1 MGYHLSAMRKWV
13 LAVAVVALP
22 TLALSQPPTVRLPF
36 ASIAAA
42 PDDKATM
49 TLVSGGTVSM
59 QERGLFLISSVASF
73 PVDGKIAVVFRS
85 GTTVWVPQRDFVRG
99 RPRFASITPAPDDKV
114 TVTLASGAA
123 LSMPERDLFQIASVA
138 SFAVDGKIA
147 VVFSSGETVWVPEA
161 AIVRGPISASA
172 PVNAAQTGAPFN
184 VGAKCAE
191 DWATDFAMRAF
202 CEKQQREALEKLNAR
217 SMTTPDQ
224 RTIRTKCTT
233 DWPDDY
239 SMRNFCEQRQLQ
251 ALQQLG
257 R

>member
-1 MGYHLSAMRKWV
+1 MDYHLSAMRNWV

-22 TLALSQPPTVRLPF
+22 ALAPSQPPNVRLPF
-36 ASIAAA
+36 TSIAAA

-49 TLVSGGTVSM
+49 TLVSGATVSM
-59 QERGLFLISSVASF
+59 RERGLFLISSVASF
-73 PVDGKIAVVFRS
+73 AVEGKIAVVLRS
-85 GTTVWVPQRDFVRG
+85 GTTVWVPQRDLVRG
-99 RPRFASITPAPDDKV
+99 RPRFALIAPAPDEKV

-123 LSMPERDLFQIASVA
+123 ISMPEKDLFQITSVA

-147 VVFSSGETVWVPEA
+147 LVFSSGETVWVPEA
-161 AIVRGPISASA
+161 AIVRGPISTSAS
-172 PVNAAQTGAPFN
+172 VNAAQTGAPFN
-184 VGAKCAE
+184 VAAKCAE
-191 DWATDFAMRAF
+191 DWSTDFAMRVF

-233 DWPDDY
+233 DWPEDY
-239 SMRNFCEQRQLQ
+239 SMRNFCEERQLQ
-251 ALQQLG
+251 ALEQLG